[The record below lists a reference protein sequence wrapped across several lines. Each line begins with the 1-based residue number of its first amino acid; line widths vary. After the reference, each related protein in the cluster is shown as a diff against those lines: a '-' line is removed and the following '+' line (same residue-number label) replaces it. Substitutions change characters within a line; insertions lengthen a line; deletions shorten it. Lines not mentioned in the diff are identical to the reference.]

1 MSNDG
6 LRVIERRG
14 SDLFWTMTDRG
25 VEHNGKRRK
34 LSFEDV
40 GRGIDQYLRF
50 QDFGRHFKKQARQR
64 SS

>member
-25 VEHNGKRRK
+25 VEHNGKRRNSRLK
-34 LSFEDV
+34 MSVV
-40 GRGIDQYLRF
+40 GSI
-50 QDFGRHFKKQARQR
+50 
-64 SS
+64 SI

>member
-25 VEHNGKRRK
+25 VEHNGKRRRFCRLK
-34 LSFEDV
+34 VSVV
-40 GRGIDQYLRF
+40 GSI
-50 QDFGRHFKKQARQR
+50 
-64 SS
+64 SI